1 MSEVLERFSTKRAF
15 VEGISVSVGA
25 ILGYFLGKYLP
36 TSGLIRALIGFVI
49 VVLGAGFDGVLGD
62 AVMGF
67 GIVVLI
73 EGILGVQVKM
83 KVGA

>member
-1 MSEVLERFSTKRAF
+1 MSEVLERFNTRRALE
-15 VEGISVSVGA
+15 EGISVSVGA
-25 ILGYFLGKYLP
+25 VLGYFLGKFLP

-62 AVMGF
+62 AVIGF
-67 GIVVLI
+67 GIV
-73 EGILGVQVKM
+73 ILVQGVTKVSL

>member
-1 MSEVLERFSTKRAF
+1 MSAIMERFSTNRALT
-15 VEGISVSVGA
+15 EGISVSVGA
-25 ILGYFLGKYLP
+25 VLGYFLGKYLP

-49 VVLGAGFDGVLGD
+49 VVLGAGFDGVVGD

-67 GIVVLI
+67 GIV
-73 EGILGVQVKM
+73 ILVQGVTKVSL